1 MFTQITI
8 QQNKRADG
16 NARWRVGFWAWKA
29 LVATAVVAMALAII
43 PELLPSIAEWL
54 SGASAGAY
62 WYISRASAFAALG
75 LLWLSMLAGLGITS
89 KLSRVWRGMPASF
102 ELHRFTALLG
112 LGLGLTH
119 ALVLLGD
126 RSLNYTL
133 GQLLVPFLAGTYHA
147 QWVGFG
153 QLAFYLLAVVALSFY
168 FRGRLGIHAWR
179 MIHMLSFALF
189 LMVLIH
195 GLKSGSASQNPWAL
209 ALYWGSGA
217 SVILGSVYRVM
228 SVRRGRAKSAVVQTG
243 LVVVGGR
250 AQARPGQ
257 ATPRPVLLSSRVAVP
272 VRVAEAENVSA
283 AAIQV
288 A

>member
-1 MFTQITI
+1 M
-8 QQNKRADG
+8 
-16 NARWRVGFWAWKA
+16 
-29 LVATAVVAMALAII
+29 
-43 PELLPSIAEWL
+43 
-54 SGASAGAY
+54 
-62 WYISRASAFAALG
+62 
-75 LLWLSMLAGLGITS
+75 
-89 KLSRVWRGMPASF
+89 
-102 ELHRFTALLG
+102 
-112 LGLGLTH
+112 GLTH
-119 ALVLLGD
+119 ALMLLGD
-126 RSLNYTL
+126 RSLNYTV
-133 GQLLVPFLAGTYHA
+133 GQILVPFLGGAYNA

-209 ALYWGSGA
+209 ALYWASGA
-217 SVILGSVYRVM
+217 SVVLGSVYRAM
-228 SVRRGRAKSAVVQTG
+228 SVRRGRAKSAVAAQTG
-243 LVVVGGR
+243 LVVHAGR

-272 VRVAEAENVSA
+272 VRVDEVENSSA
-283 AAIQV
+283 VAVQV

>member
-1 MFTQITI
+1 M
-8 QQNKRADG
+8 
-16 NARWRVGFWAWKA
+16 V
-29 LVATAVVAMALAII
+29 LAII

-62 WYISRASAFAALG
+62 WYISRASAFAAFG

-89 KLSRVWRGMPASF
+89 KLSRVWKGMPASF

-112 LGLGLTH
+112 LGMGLTH

-133 GQLLVPFLAGTYHA
+133 PQLLVPFFAGTYHA

-153 QLAFYLLAVVALSFY
+153 QLAFYLLAVVAISFY

-209 ALYWGSGA
+209 ALYWGSGS
-217 SVILGSVYRVM
+217 SVILGSVYRAM
-228 SVRRGRAKSAVVQTG
+228 SVRRGRAKRAVAAQTG
-243 LVVVGGR
+243 LVVHAGR

-257 ATPRPVLLSSRVAVP
+257 ATPSTALLSSRVAVP
-272 VRVAEAENVSA
+272 VRVAEVENAPAVA
-283 AAIQV
+283 VQV